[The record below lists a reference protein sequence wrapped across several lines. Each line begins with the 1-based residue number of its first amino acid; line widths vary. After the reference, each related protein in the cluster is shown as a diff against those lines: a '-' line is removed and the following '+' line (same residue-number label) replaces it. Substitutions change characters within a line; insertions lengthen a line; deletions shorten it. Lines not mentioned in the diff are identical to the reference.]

1 MTTIIFD
8 KTFDSGWRKILT
20 QRSDTAKG
28 TAKGGKAIDPYLKAP
43 NGKKLR
49 SNVELMNFLV
59 DHPEYWSDFN
69 PKDVNFER
77 STGEKMTEISSGT
90 MKLVKF
96 FDLIASGMNSEE
108 ALVKICERKVLKARS
123 KASLPKKRKIKE
135 QEENVNSSPFLKIKV
150 TPKKKKIKNSVEN
163 DEDKDSD
170 DDIVIGNFVKN
181 EEDIDSDEDIVLGK
195 HKDKDSDDDD
205 IVIGNGVKNDED
217 KDSDDDE
224 EKQSD
229 NGDED
234 KVSDDDEDEEKQSDE
249 DEDKDSD
256 EKILQEQMQL
266 IENLKAQNQQLE
278 EQLKNYDEEK
288 DSDDDE
294 DENSDNDDEDKNSD
308 DDIVIGSPKIPQ

>member
-181 EEDIDSDEDIVLGK
+181 EEDIDSDEDIVIGK
-195 HKDKDSDDDD
+195 HNYKDNDDDDDD

-224 EKQSD
+224 EERQSD
-229 NGDED
+229 KDE
-234 KVSDDDEDEEKQSDE
+234 DDDEDEEKQSDE

-256 EKILQEQMQL
+256 EKIIQAQMQL

-308 DDIVIGSPKIPQ
+308 DDIVI

>member
-195 HKDKDSDDDD
+195 HKDNDSDDD

-224 EKQSD
+224 EERQSD
-229 NGDED
+229 KDE
-234 KVSDDDEDEEKQSDE
+234 DDDEDEEKQSDE

-256 EKILQEQMQL
+256 EKIIQAQMQL

-308 DDIVIGSPKIPQ
+308 DDIVIG

>member
-150 TPKKKKIKNSVEN
+150 TPKKKKIKNSVEK

-181 EEDIDSDEDIVLGK
+181 EEDIDSDEDIVIGK
-195 HKDKDSDDDD
+195 HNDKDSDDDD

-224 EKQSD
+224 EERQSD
-229 NGDED
+229 KDE
-234 KVSDDDEDEEKQSDE
+234 DDDEDEEKQSDE

-294 DENSDNDDEDKNSD
+294 DENSDNNDEDKNSD
-308 DDIVIGSPKIPQ
+308 DDIVIG

>member
-181 EEDIDSDEDIVLGK
+181 EEDIDSDEDIVIGK
-195 HKDKDSDDDD
+195 HNYKDNDDDDDD

-224 EKQSD
+224 EERQSD
-229 NGDED
+229 KDE
-234 KVSDDDEDEEKQSDE
+234 DDDEDEEKQSDE

-256 EKILQEQMQL
+256 EKIIQAQMQL

-308 DDIVIGSPKIPQ
+308 DDIVIG

>member
-181 EEDIDSDEDIVLGK
+181 EEDIDSDEDIVIGK
-195 HKDKDSDDDD
+195 HNDKDNDDDDD

-224 EKQSD
+224 EERQSD
-229 NGDED
+229 KDE
-234 KVSDDDEDEEKQSDE
+234 DDDEDEEKQSDE

-256 EKILQEQMQL
+256 EKIIQAQMQL

-308 DDIVIGSPKIPQ
+308 DDIVIG

>member
-195 HKDKDSDDDD
+195 HKDNDSDDD

-224 EKQSD
+224 EERQSD
-229 NGDED
+229 KDE
-234 KVSDDDEDEEKQSDE
+234 DDDEDEEKQSDE

-256 EKILQEQMQL
+256 EKIIQAQMQL

-294 DENSDNDDEDKNSD
+294 DENSD

>member
-181 EEDIDSDEDIVLGK
+181 EEDIDSDEDIVIGK
-195 HKDKDSDDDD
+195 HNYKDNDDD

-224 EKQSD
+224 EERQSD
-229 NGDED
+229 KDE
-234 KVSDDDEDEEKQSDE
+234 DDDEDEEKQSDE

-256 EKILQEQMQL
+256 EKIIQAQMQL

-294 DENSDNDDEDKNSD
+294 DENSDNNDEDKNSD
-308 DDIVIGSPKIPQ
+308 DDIVIG

>member
-135 QEENVNSSPFLKIKV
+135 QEENVNLSRFLKIKV

-195 HKDKDSDDDD
+195 HKDNDSDDD

-224 EKQSD
+224 EERQSD
-229 NGDED
+229 KDE
-234 KVSDDDEDEEKQSDE
+234 DDDEDEEKQSDE

-256 EKILQEQMQL
+256 EKIIQAQMQL

-308 DDIVIGSPKIPQ
+308 DDIVIG

>member
-181 EEDIDSDEDIVLGK
+181 EEDIDSDEDIVIGK
-195 HKDKDSDDDD
+195 HNYKDNDDDDDD

-224 EKQSD
+224 EERQSD
-229 NGDED
+229 KDE
-234 KVSDDDEDEEKQSDE
+234 DDDEDEEKQSDE

-256 EKILQEQMQL
+256 EKIIQAQMQL

-294 DENSDNDDEDKNSD
+294 DENSDNNDEDKNSD
-308 DDIVIGSPKIPQ
+308 DVLLLDEK

>member
-181 EEDIDSDEDIVLGK
+181 EEDIDSDEDIVIGK
-195 HKDKDSDDDD
+195 HNDKDNDDDDD

-224 EKQSD
+224 EERQSD
-229 NGDED
+229 KDE
-234 KVSDDDEDEEKQSDE
+234 DDDEDEEKQSDE

-256 EKILQEQMQL
+256 EKIIQAQMQL

-308 DDIVIGSPKIPQ
+308 DDIVIGDEK

>member
-181 EEDIDSDEDIVLGK
+181 EEDIDSDEDIVIGK
-195 HKDKDSDDDD
+195 HNYKDNDDD

-224 EKQSD
+224 EERQSD
-229 NGDED
+229 KDED
-234 KVSDDDEDEEKQSDE
+234 GDEDEEKQSDE

-256 EKILQEQMQL
+256 EKIIQAQMQL

-294 DENSDNDDEDKNSD
+294 DENSDNNDEDKNSD
-308 DDIVIGSPKIPQ
+308 DDIVIG

>member
-181 EEDIDSDEDIVLGK
+181 EEYIDSDEDIVLGK

-224 EKQSD
+224 EERQSD
-229 NGDED
+229 KDE
-234 KVSDDDEDEEKQSDE
+234 DDDEDEEKQSDE

-256 EKILQEQMQL
+256 EKIIQAQMQL

-308 DDIVIGSPKIPQ
+308 DDIVIGDEK